1 MIVWPDDMTA
11 MLTAHFKDGTS
22 CKDSANELSR
32 IFKVR
37 ITKNMVIGK
46 RSRLGLRHS
55 AYFNELTK
63 ANAIRATAKRQA
75 KLDRQGKR
83 EALSAHRQ
91 KRSETAKVQ
100 RAERRKKQA
109 ETMVKDR
116 GWKAPPTAL
125 AVSTRDA
132 ILSLKRTSCRY
143 PIGNVGEPDF
153 KFCCQP
159 ISEGSSY
166 CAEHRAICSHFVPLR
181 MKD

>member
-55 AYFNELTK
+55 AYFNELIK

-91 KRSETAKVQ
+91 KRSETAKV
-100 RAERRKKQA
+100 
-109 ETMVKDR
+109 
-116 GWKAPPTAL
+116 
-125 AVSTRDA
+125 
-132 ILSLKRTSCRY
+132 
-143 PIGNVGEPDF
+143 
-153 KFCCQP
+153 
-159 ISEGSSY
+159 
-166 CAEHRAICSHFVPLR
+166 
-181 MKD
+181 

>member
-1 MIVWPDDMTA
+1 MTWTDEQIA

-63 ANAIRATAKRQA
+63 ANAIRATAKQQA
-75 KLDRQGKR
+75 KLDRQEKR
-83 EALSAHRQ
+83 DALTAHRQ

-132 ILSLKRTSCRY
+132 ILSLRRTSCRY
-143 PIGNVGEPDF
+143 PIGNVGEPEF
-153 KFCCQP
+153 RFCGEP
-159 ISEGSSY
+159 KIEGSSY
-166 CAEHRAICSHFVPLR
+166 CAKHRAICSYFVPLR
-181 MKD
+181 IEA